1 MTVAT
6 VKRFTIDEY
15 HQLIELG
22 FLAEG
27 GTLRD
32 GKRDRLE
39 LIRGELIEMTSKGTP
54 HTFCTSRLCR
64 QLDRLLGDRAAIRGQ
79 EPIILLPNSEPE
91 PDVVIARG
99 NEADYLGHHPYPEN
113 ILLVV
118 EVADSTLS
126 YDQTVKLSLYAE
138 AAIAHYW
145 IADLRAQQVERYNQ
159 PYQNLQGEFS
169 YLNKQISLSNQSVEI
184 PGFENAVL
192 ELNRIFPMSI

>member
-99 NEADYLGHHPYPEN
+99 NETDYLGHHPYPEN

-184 PGFENAVL
+184 PGLEDAVL